1 MNSRKTD
8 YHWYALQ
15 VRRRLERVAASH
27 LTDKGY
33 EGYLPMYK
41 SRPLWPDQTRTL
53 EAPLFTGYTFCRL
66 NVRQRLSVLLVPG
79 VLSIAGVGKV
89 PKAIP
94 DEEILSIQTVIAS
107 GLVCGPWSKPSE
119 GQRVR
124 VERGPLEGL
133 EGTVVR
139 VQSAFQLI
147 VALPLIQRSVFVR
160 IDKESIEVRPELLL
174 EVAPTSNGRNEP
186 FHGHA

>member
-1 MNSRKTD
+1 MNLRNTD
-8 YHWYALQ
+8 HHWYALQ

-33 EGYLPMYK
+33 EGYLPLYK
-41 SRPLWPDQTRTL
+41 SRPLWPDQTKTL

-79 VLSIAGVGKV
+79 VLSIAGMGKV
-89 PKAIP
+89 PTAIP

-107 GLVCGPWSKPSE
+107 GLLYGPWSKPSE

-124 VERGPLEGL
+124 VERGPLAGL

-147 VALPLIQRSVFVR
+147 LTLPLIQRAVFVR
-160 IDKESIEVRPELLL
+160 IDQESIEVRPELLF
-174 EVAPTSNGRNEP
+174 EDAPTPNGRNEP
-186 FHGHA
+186 CHGHA